1 MSEGPLSGI
10 RVLDMSRVLAGP
22 HCSRIMADL
31 GADVIKVE
39 PPEGDLTRFA
49 TTRTNSMSVY
59 YAQQNVGK
67 RNISLD
73 LRKPEAVEIILRLVP
88 HSDVLLENFRPGVM
102 DRMGLGYEKVSSINP
117 GIVYASISGYGQT
130 GPWSSRP
137 TYAPMVHAEMGWVEV
152 VARGRDGIPFHDPLS
167 HADVYSGVYGAV
179 GVLAALQHRER
190 TGQGQHVD
198 LAMAEVLMSANEHL
212 AAEHVR
218 ERKRP
223 AHFDDPHPIFKMKDG
238 SWVSASAG
246 PTQRGAFSSWC
257 TAMDKPD
264 LGDDPR
270 FADEEARDKHRDE
283 LLDVL
288 QEWVLTFDS
297 VEELE
302 AALDKGRLVLGV
314 IRTITEAAAT
324 DWAKER
330 GAVVKISDRKDGEI
344 SVPNTPWRFS
354 ETSSGV
360 TGQVAHRGEHN
371 REVLRDLLGM
381 TDEEIDKLETDE
393 VLSSRLPKT

>member
-1 MSEGPLSGI
+1 
-10 RVLDMSRVLAGP
+10 MSRVLAGP
-22 HCSRIMADL
+22 HCSRLLADL

-49 TTRTNSMSVY
+49 TTRVNSMSVY

-73 LRKPEAVEIILRLVP
+73 LRKPEAVELILRLVP

-102 DRMGLGYEKVSSINP
+102 DRMGLGYEAVSAISP
-117 GIVYASISGYGQT
+117 GIVYASISGYGQK

-137 TYAPMVHAEMGWVEV
+137 AYAPMVHAEMGWVEV
-152 VARGRDGIPFHDPLS
+152 VARGRDGVPFHDPLS
-167 HADVYSGVYGAV
+167 HADVYSGVYSAV

-190 TGQGQHVD
+190 TGQGQHVE
-198 LAMAEVLMSANEHL
+198 LAMAEALMSANEHM
-212 AAEHVR
+212 AAEHVG

-238 SWVSASAG
+238 RYVSASAG
-246 PTQRGAFSSWC
+246 PTQRGAFASWC
-257 TAMDKPD
+257 AAMDKPE
-264 LGDDPR
+264 LADDPR
-270 FADEEARDKHRDE
+270 FADEESRKEHRDE

-288 QEWVLTFDS
+288 QEWVLTFDTE
-297 VEELE
+297 EELE

-324 DWAKER
+324 DWARER
-330 GAVVKISDRKDGEI
+330 GAVVKISDRRGGEI
-344 SVPNTPWRFS
+344 TVPNTPWRFS
-354 ETSSGV
+354 SARSGV
-360 TGQVAHRGEHN
+360 TGEVAHRGEHN
-371 REVLRDLLGM
+371 REVLRELLDM
-381 TDEEIDKLETDE
+381 SDEEIAKLEADE
-393 VLSSRLPKT
+393 VLSSRLPTT